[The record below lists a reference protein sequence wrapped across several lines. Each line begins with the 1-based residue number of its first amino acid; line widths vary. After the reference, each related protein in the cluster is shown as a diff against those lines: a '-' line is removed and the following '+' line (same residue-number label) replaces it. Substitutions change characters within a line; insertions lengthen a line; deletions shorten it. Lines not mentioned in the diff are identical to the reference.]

1 MRKMVGGGE
10 MVKRSGDGGDGGDG
24 GCGVFNRSRG
34 VNCGPSA
41 PLKTATA
48 SMTLHWTGWI
58 ETIRREVAE
67 LRSWIWLETERN
79 SQRQRM
85 ASEQPSIGFDHLVE
99 PMQLDEEQHK
109 EATRA
114 KTTQKT
120 TQHDQEIKKEMK
132 RVSSPFLIV
141 PICDS
146 MRMPLQNGHRP
157 KGTLLKKYR
166 PAFLCFHP
174 YNCIIQS
181 SSFTRFSCCILAA
194 NKRVRPPHLPLQSRP
209 FYLSI

>member
-1 MRKMVGGGE
+1 
-10 MVKRSGDGGDGGDG
+10 
-24 GCGVFNRSRG
+24 
-34 VNCGPSA
+34 
-41 PLKTATA
+41 
-48 SMTLHWTGWI
+48 
-58 ETIRREVAE
+58 
-67 LRSWIWLETERN
+67 
-79 SQRQRM
+79 M
-85 ASEQPSIGFDHLVE
+85 ASEHPSIGFDHLVE

-194 NKRVRPPHLPLQSRP
+194 NKRVRPPTSLFSHVHFIYRFNSTLCRLLEIWKKNFVVDIWVDIFTR
-209 FYLSI
+209 